1 MSVALNG
8 CASRKNSRI
17 VLQRDNAANM
27 RMKLASLAVMLCTIS
42 ACASIDELPP
52 NYQVAKP
59 LPVAVM
65 RPFCYQSTPIIDELI
80 LSKEEK
86 SYRVYDVSLSA
97 GLGEFDDDSPITF
110 EFYEQIDNELSPVV
124 LLLPILNG
132 QKNLMRPFATHFV
145 RNGYAAIIVDTVQ
158 RKTLLDDL
166 VNPEQAIRQTVI
178 RHRRVIDWVESRADL
193 DASRLAVFGASLGG
207 FNALFLAAFD
217 ERVSV
222 VSPALVG
229 GSLPHVLVSSNERRI
244 KEAVAGVKAEMSLD
258 DEQLLQYLEQNI
270 KTDTLSVAP
279 HVNANR
285 VLMVLARFD
294 KAVPY
299 DSQVQL
305 REAIGYPEAITLPTG
320 HITAAAYLFYLRSRV
335 LKFFDRKLAESDTG
349 GTAAV
354 PAGSC
359 ENRVPAQ

>member
-1 MSVALNG
+1 M
-8 CASRKNSRI
+8 
-17 VLQRDNAANM
+17 
-27 RMKLASLAVMLCTIS
+27 MLCTMS

-52 NYQVAKP
+52 DYPAAMP
-59 LPVAVM
+59 LPVTVM
-65 RPFCYQSTPIIDELI
+65 RAFCYRPAPIVAEST

-86 SYRVYDVSLSA
+86 SYRIYDVSLAAS
-97 GLGEFDDDSPITF
+97 LGEFDDDSPITF
-110 EFYEQIDNELSPVV
+110 EYYEQIDNELSPVV

-132 QKNLMRPFATHFV
+132 QKNLMRPFATHFA

-166 VNPEQAIRQTVI
+166 INPEQAIRQTVM
-178 RHRRVIDWVESRADL
+178 RHRRVIDWVESRPEL
-193 DASRLAVFGASLGG
+193 DISKLAVFGASLGG

-229 GSLPHVLVSSNERRI
+229 GSLPYVLVNSNERRI
-244 KEAVAGVKAEMSLD
+244 EEAVTGVKTELSLN
-258 DEQLLQYLEQNI
+258 DEQLLHYLEQNI

-279 HVNANR
+279 HVNADR

-305 REAIGYPEAITLPTG
+305 RTAIGYPEAITLPTG

-335 LKFFDRKLAESDTG
+335 LKFFDRKLAENNTG
-349 GTAAV
+349 GTATV
-354 PAGSC
+354 LAGSC
-359 ENRVPAQ
+359 ENRVPAR